1 MKKGGRDLPNLH
13 FSGHWARS
21 KHLCQDCQRRK
32 GRRGEP
38 QNHQRIQSFPCC
50 FTRTRRRFHPSELRL
65 LLAEKLPHGSV
76 STTLSLLSS
85 ALLHLSLELSFS
97 CLLFNRG
104 MAAITT
110 PDLRLA
116 RSPRTL
122 PPWGRSQ
129 RACARCACSSS
140 PSPSSRDAVC
150 VMCPSPP
157 STLIRSSDCIW
168 VLRTRIFGSS
178 FKQPSCC

>member
-1 MKKGGRDLPNLH
+1 MKRGGRDLPNLH
-13 FSGHWARS
+13 FSGHEAS
-21 KHLCQDCQRRK
+21 ICAKIAK
-32 GRRGEP
+32 GEKGDGPSRQPNPKP

-85 ALLHLSLELSFS
+85 ALLRLSLELSFS

-150 VMCPSPP
+150 VMRCDGHLLVP
-157 STLIRSSDCIW
+157 
-168 VLRTRIFGSS
+168 
-178 FKQPSCC
+178 